1 MTNIKI
7 KKYVVMIFM
16 LFTPWCFAANMEM
29 MEHKVVKGD
38 TLWDIS
44 GKELKDP
51 FLWPKIWEEN
61 KWIKDPHWIYPGQI
75 IKIPI
80 YLLKKEVKDSFPQD
94 VSEPDREPELVKE
107 DTLMKETK
115 EIKKPLV
122 NKNIVIESGFLAEDI
137 FPIGKIVDSP
147 SEQTLFGNQDMVYV
161 DIKKPIQ
168 KGEKFYIV
176 KPVGPIIHP
185 ITGKSVGY
193 IIKINGIAEIMKD
206 RTGDV
211 MAKIVKCFREI
222 SVEDALIPYYEVEV
236 PMTTGKFRN
245 PDFNG
250 MILAA
255 ISENL
260 YNTMLDIVY
269 IDKGC
274 KDGIEIGD
282 KFRTYSVDT
291 RAIQNGVI
299 QVIGCRDHT
308 ATAIIESSTS
318 PISPGNI
325 YSNMDRR

>member
-147 SEQTLFGNQDMVYV
+147 SEQTLLVIRIWFMLILKN
-161 DIKKPIQ
+161 
-168 KGEKFYIV
+168 
-176 KPVGPIIHP
+176 
-185 ITGKSVGY
+185 
-193 IIKINGIAEIMKD
+193 
-206 RTGDV
+206 R
-211 MAKIVKCFREI
+211 FRKE
-222 SVEDALIPYYEVEV
+222 
-236 PMTTGKFRN
+236 RN
-245 PDFNG
+245 FT
-250 MILAA
+250 L
-255 ISENL
+255 
-260 YNTMLDIVY
+260 
-269 IDKGC
+269 
-274 KDGIEIGD
+274 
-282 KFRTYSVDT
+282 
-291 RAIQNGVI
+291 
-299 QVIGCRDHT
+299 
-308 ATAIIESSTS
+308 
-318 PISPGNI
+318 
-325 YSNMDRR
+325 